1 MPKKREYRL
10 TLRKIA
16 PVAIEF
22 LGHAQRGA
30 IILGQWANRDHAIL
44 AMILYK
50 ADNPQCYAAGS
61 AVARLVITE
70 VSR

>member
-1 MPKKREYRL
+1 MPKTKEYRL

-30 IILGQWANRDHAIL
+30 ITLGQWMDLDHAL
-44 AMILYK
+44 TAMSDYRRDFP
-50 ADNPQCYAAGS
+50 AAYAAS
-61 AVARLVITE
+61 TASARLVITE
-70 VSR
+70 VAR